1 MKKDNF
7 LERLLERVD
16 QLDAS
21 GVQSYISRLAK
32 EKGVLNT
39 IFNTI
44 REGVIVID
52 RSLEMEFIN
61 QAAYDLLGIPDD
73 SINKP
78 IQRFLKD
85 INWESLLDNNSRQW
99 ELFSRQEIEVFYPKH
114 RFLNFYM
121 VPIKGE
127 EEDVDFDKLTL
138 IFHDITDMRQ
148 EAEETKESEKIQAL
162 TMLAAGVAHEIGNPL
177 NSLNIHLQLMRRLN
191 KHISGELGEDLSEM
205 LGVCSS
211 EVERLELIVQQFLG
225 AVRSTK
231 PEMIPQQVE
240 RLLQDSLQFMKM
252 EIEERDIVIE
262 ASWSEKLPSIKGD
275 STQLKQAFYNLIK
288 NAIQAMPHGG
298 TLTIACKEEQD
309 FLTIAIADTGKGI
322 DEGKLNKIFDAY
334 HTDRQG
340 GTGLGLFIVERV
352 IREHGGYLGVRS
364 KEGQGTVFTISLP
377 LRERKI
383 HLIEDTVIMG
393 EEDYD

>member
-1 MKKDNF
+1 MAKDSF

-21 GVQSYISRLAK
+21 GVQGYISRLAK

-44 REGVIVID
+44 REGVVVIN

-61 QAAYDLLGIPDD
+61 QAAYDLLGIPDE
-73 SINKP
+73 SIGKP

-85 INWESLLDNNSRQW
+85 INWDSLLVSSPQW

-127 EEDVDFDKLTL
+127 GDELDFEKLTL
-138 IFHDITDMRQ
+138 IFHDITDMRK
-148 EAEETKESEKIQAL
+148 EAEDTKESEKIQAL

-191 KHISGELGEDLSEM
+191 KHIDGELGEDLAEM
-205 LGVCSS
+205 LSVCSS

-231 PEMIPQQVE
+231 PEMVPQQVE
-240 RLLQDSLQFMKM
+240 RLLQDSLQFMKL
-252 EIEERDIVIE
+252 EIEERDIAVE
-262 ASWSEKLPSIKGD
+262 ASWSDHLPSVKGD

-298 TLTIACKEEQD
+298 KLTIACKEESD
-309 FLTIAIADTGKGI
+309 FLNIAIADTGKGI
-322 DEGKLNKIFDAY
+322 SEGKINKIFDAY

-352 IREHGGYLGVRS
+352 VREHGGYLGVRS

-377 LRERKI
+377 LRERKV
-383 HLIEDTVIMG
+383 HLIEDSVIMG
-393 EEDYD
+393 EEEHYD